1 MKKILAIFNK
11 RVNKPFCTSI
21 EDKEILLEGQTE
33 FVSSKSTN
41 PAMFN
46 VQDCICTPEVFEA
59 LAPLAGTMQAPALV
73 ENAKAALYPN
83 RTNVYIEAG
92 ELKIV

>member
-1 MKKILAIFNK
+1 MKKILAIFSK
-11 RVNKPFCTSI
+11 RANKPFCSSI
-21 EDKEILLEGQTE
+21 EDKDNLQEGQTE

-46 VQDCICTPEVFEA
+46 VQDCICTPEVFEV
-59 LAPLAGTMQAPALV
+59 LSPLAGTMQAPALIASPETAQYV
-73 ENAKAALYPN
+73 G
-83 RTNVYIEAG
+83 RVNVYIEAG